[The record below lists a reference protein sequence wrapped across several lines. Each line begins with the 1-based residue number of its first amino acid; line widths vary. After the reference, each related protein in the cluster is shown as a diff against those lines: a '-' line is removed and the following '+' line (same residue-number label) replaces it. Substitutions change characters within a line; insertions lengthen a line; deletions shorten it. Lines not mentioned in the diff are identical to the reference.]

1 MPQGVSCD
9 KPFAGNNVVIH
20 KQHDLAS
27 GSLGRDG
34 SRRVRSGMG
43 LLEDH
48 NPTVLRA

>member
-27 GSLGRDG
+27 GSLGRGG